1 MTEAERRKDRFR
13 GCLIGGA
20 IGDALGY
27 PIEFKKGIEA
37 EVTGFTEY
45 EGGTGFIS
53 DDTQMTLFTASGILN
68 YLAKKKEGETVS
80 LIRDGIYPAYKRW
93 VFTQTKRYCPE
104 ELTVPNA
111 LETAGFIPSIMDQKA
126 LFADRAPGDTCI
138 GALKKECIFTVFH
151 PYSKDKK
158 GCGGVMRVAPIGL
171 SFEPAEAMEKATDA
185 AALTHFH
192 RTGYSSAA
200 AFALIISEIVN
211 CGASLTE
218 AVNIAIRSGRQ
229 VYGAEDETASALEKA
244 MDLSEGDLRPSRAIG
259 KLGGGWTGEEA
270 LAIAVYCALKEQDI
284 RECLL
289 MAVNH
294 DGDSDSTGAI
304 CGNILG
310 ALYGYEAL
318 PDDWQEQVE
327 LSRFILQMADALCN
341 AATE

>member
-1 MTEAERRKDRFR
+1 MTEAEKRKDRFR
-13 GCLIGGA
+13 GCLVGGA

-37 EVTGFTEY
+37 EVTGFTEF
-45 EGGTGFIS
+45 EGGTGLIS

-93 VFTQTKRYCPE
+93 IFTQTKRYCPE
-104 ELTVPNA
+104 ELMVPNA

-158 GCGGVMRVAPIGL
+158 GCGGVMRVAPVGL
-171 SFEPAEAMEKATDA
+171 AFAPAEAMEKATDA
-185 AALTHFH
+185 AALTHSD
-192 RTGYSSAA
+192 TGCISAA
-200 AFALIISEIVN
+200 AFAIIISEIVH
-211 CGASLTE
+211 CGVSIPE
-218 AVNIAIRSGRQ
+218 AVNLAIRSIHQ
-229 VYGAEDETASALEKA
+229 IYGAEDETAAALEKA
-244 MDLSEGDLRPSRAIG
+244 VELSKGDLRPSRAIG
-259 KLGGGWTGEEA
+259 KLGEGWTGEEA
-270 LAIAVYCALKEQDI
+270 LAIAVYCALKEPDI
-284 RECLL
+284 RKALL

-318 PDDWQEQVE
+318 PDDWKEQVE
-327 LSRFILQMADALCN
+327 LSGFILQMADALCD